1 METMPMSEID
11 QNLSG
16 VKTDVALIKKDIKQ
30 IEKFFSKYEYIIE
43 KSADRDKRVAV
54 QHEILNSVAEKIQ
67 NLDEKIEQT
76 KFDAAKDLAIVHDRL
91 EQYRKSSREDH
102 QRLSDNNANSRKER
116 NAEIMEALSKLN
128 GNLDKRISEMEGRV
142 TSLDRWKW
150 YMMGMGAILIFI
162 ITKLD
167 IPKIF
172 G

>member
-1 METMPMSEID
+1 MSEID

-54 QHEILNSVAEKIQ
+54 QHEILNNVAEKIE

-172 G
+172 S